1 VRLPVLASTSHK
13 QDESEETDMDRES
26 RRRLEAY
33 RRNEAGPFEHGLI
46 DDWLA
51 GEFDRREMIRRAGV
65 LGISAS
71 TVGLL
76 LGAAGE
82 AAPAFAATGRAAAS
96 NARLRMGII
105 PPPTGAIE
113 PHTFIDQGGLET
125 GSICGEFL
133 TRVVNSKTLV
143 PELAVSWKTNPQ
155 ASIWTFKLR
164 PGVKFHTGQPMTADD
179 VVTTWK
185 RLASPGSQALSAVGS
200 YLGPG
205 GVHKVDNMTVAFH
218 LNQPVSNFPYLVSS
232 TTYQAIILPANYQLG
247 TFTSKA
253 QTTGAYMIT
262 GYTPGVGAKYERFNG
277 WWGGTAPL
285 AGVDVTY
292 YQAAAA
298 ADAALLG
305 NQIDLIG
312 QIQLA
317 TDRALF
323 NNSSVQIFKAEG
335 ATHREMPMRVDDN
348 NPLSDYRVRQ
358 AVALTLDRPAIIKTL
373 FNNLAVI
380 GNDTPFPP
388 VFGLAKSVPQR
399 KQNIALAKHLMA
411 QAGHAKGFAIT
422 LTTET
427 TGEIPELAQIVKQS
441 VAKIGINMTL
451 NVETSTAYF
460 AGSQTG
466 PPKGWGNT
474 PWLNAPI
481 NITDWGGRSVPN
493 VYLVSTLQTKGV
505 WNASHYSNP
514 KFDNLVRK
522 YLSSTTF
529 KGQNAAAVAMSA
541 ILLHDTPVVFPY
553 FYFYLAA
560 GSKRVKGYLADP
572 QGGVYLSKTSL
583 A

>member
-1 VRLPVLASTSHK
+1 
-13 QDESEETDMDRES
+13 MDRES
-26 RRRLEAY
+26 RRRLEAF
-33 RRNEAGPFEHGLI
+33 RRSEAGPFEHGLI

-82 AAPAFAATGRAAAS
+82 AAPAFAATGHAAAS
-96 NARLRMGII
+96 NSRLRMGII
-105 PPPTGAIE
+105 PPPTAAIE
-113 PHTFIDQGGLET
+113 PHLFMDQGGLET
-125 GSICGEFL
+125 GSIAGEFL
-133 TRVVNSKTLV
+133 TRVIGAKKLV
-143 PELAVSWKTNPQ
+143 AELAVSWKPNAQ
-155 ASIWTFKLR
+155 ATIWTFKLR
-164 PGVKFHTGQPMTADD
+164 PNVKFQTGQTMTADD

-185 RLASPGSQALSAVGS
+185 RLASPGSQALSAVGT
-200 YLGPG
+200 YLSPG
-205 GVHKVDNMTVAFH
+205 GVQKVDDMTVAFH
-218 LNQPVSNFPYLVSS
+218 LNQPVSNFPFLVSS

-247 TFTSKA
+247 RFTSKA
-253 QTTGAYMIT
+253 QTTGAFQIT
-262 GYTPGVGAKYERFNG
+262 KYTPGVGASYDRFNG

-292 YQAAAA
+292 YSAAAA

-317 TDRALF
+317 TDRPLF
-323 NNSSVQIFKAEG
+323 NNANVQIFKARG
-335 ATHREMPMRVDDN
+335 ATHREMAMRVDDN

-358 AVALTLDRPAIIKTL
+358 AIALTLDRPAMIKTL
-373 FNNLAVI
+373 FNDLAII
-380 GNDTPFPP
+380 GNDSPFKPY
-388 VFGLAKSVPQR
+388 GLADSVPQR
-399 KQNIALAKHLMA
+399 KQNIAMAKALMKA
-411 QAGHAKGFAIT
+411 AGHASGFSIT

-441 VAKIGINMTL
+441 VAKIGINMNL
-451 NVETSTAYF
+451 VIESSTAYF
-460 AGSQTG
+460 SGTSTG
-466 PPKGWGNT
+466 PPKGWGST

-493 VYLVSTLQTKGV
+493 VYLVSTLATKGV
-505 WNASHYSNP
+505 WDASHYSNP
-514 KFDNLVRK
+514 KFDATVK
-522 YLSSTTF
+522 QYLASPTF
-529 KGQNAAAVAMSA
+529 KGQNKAATAMQQ

-560 GSKRVKGYLADP
+560 GSKKVKGYLADP